1 METEQT
7 ALIRQAQAGDEAA
20 CAQLMEGNSGLIWS
34 IARRFFG
41 RGVDPDDLYQL
52 GCVGMLKAIRGF
64 DPDFGTRFSTY
75 AVPKIS
81 GEIRRFL
88 RDDGAVKVS
97 RGMKERARAVFAA
110 RSALEQKL
118 GREPTLS
125 ELSEQTGLSAEE
137 LAAAE
142 GAASTAESLQRPS
155 GETSLTLEQL
165 LGDDGQEE
173 RLVERFTLD
182 AAMDALPER
191 ERMVIALRYF
201 HGLTQ
206 DKTAGVL
213 GISQVQV
220 SRLERRALE
229 AMRKDM
235 TAAET

>member
-1 METEQT
+1 MEE
-7 ALIRQAQAGDEAA
+7 AGRGLIARAQAGDEAA
-20 CAQLMEGNSGLIWS
+20 GARLIEENSALVWS

-41 RGVDPDDLYQL
+41 RGVDPEDLYQL
-52 GCVGMLKAIRGF
+52 GCVGFLKAVRGF
-64 DPDFGTRFSTY
+64 DFSYGTRFSTY

-97 RGMKERARAVFAA
+97 RGMKERARAVLSA
-110 RSALEQKL
+110 RSALEQSL

-125 ELSEQTGLSAEE
+125 ELSAHTGLTAEE
-137 LAAAE
+137 LATAEAA
-142 GAASTAESLQRPS
+142 ALPAESLQRES
-155 GETSLTLEQL
+155 GEARFTLEQVV
-165 LGDDGQEE
+165 GDDGQEE
-173 RLVERFTLD
+173 RLIERVALG

-206 DKTAGVL
+206 EAAARVL

-229 AMRKDM
+229 AMRKQLVS
-235 TAAET
+235 AEA